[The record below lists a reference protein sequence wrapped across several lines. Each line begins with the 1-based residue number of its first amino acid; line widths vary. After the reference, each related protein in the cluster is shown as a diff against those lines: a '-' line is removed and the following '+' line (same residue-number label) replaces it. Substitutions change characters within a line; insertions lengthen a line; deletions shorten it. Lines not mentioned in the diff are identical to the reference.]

1 MLLEFR
7 IKNFKSIKEETIL
20 TTTMLK
26 DKSNDQNTIDTN
38 HKKIPRLLKSIM
50 ITGPNASGKSNILE
64 GIYFMC
70 YFLNKN
76 LFLKPGEKIALI
88 TPFLLD
94 DITKKNPSEFEI
106 SLLIEDVVYTYGFS
120 LDSTKI
126 YEEYLYYYK
135 TNRKIDVFKR
145 NQEKY
150 IFPNNKDKKEQ
161 EQLSKRTD
169 VNKLYLS
176 VSANWKFEITA
187 KIIKYIREKL
197 NFINKYNN
205 KNINV
210 LKKIKQSETY
220 KQKLLEAI
228 KDVDIGIEDLKVT
241 EEEIT
246 KEKLDRTIR
255 LMEIIDGN
263 KKEELMTKDNRPKI
277 YKLETLHKY
286 LKNNKETNIYF
297 NMFQESSGT
306 NEFILRMGEIIS
318 TIENEGILIIDEL
331 EINLH
336 PELTKY
342 INLYI
347 NSTKN
352 KKAQII
358 YTTHCYDL
366 LNIQESK
373 LRHEQIWFTEKKKDQ
388 STDLFSLSDFSE
400 RKDISLKINK
410 RYFEGRYGAKPFVNY
425 GDF

>member
-1 MLLEFR
+1 MLLEIR
-7 IKNFKSIKEETIL
+7 IKNFKSIKDEIIL

-26 DKSNDQNTIDTN
+26 DQTNKQNTINTN
-38 HKKIPRLLKSIM
+38 NKKIPEILKSIM

-64 GIYFMC
+64 GIYFMY
-70 YFLNKN
+70 YFLNNN
-76 LFLKPGEKIALI
+76 LSLKPGDKISQI
-88 TPFLLD
+88 KPFLLD
-94 DITKKNPSEFEI
+94 EASKNNPSEFEM
-106 SLLIEDVVYTYGFS
+106 SLLIEDVIYTYGFS

-126 YEEYLYYYK
+126 HKEYLYYYK

-169 VNKLYLS
+169 TNKLYIS

-187 KIIKYIREKL
+187 KIIKYIREKFS
-197 NFINKYNN
+197 FINKYHK
-205 KNINV
+205 KNTNIF
-210 LKKIKQSETY
+210 KKIKQSETY

-241 EEEIT
+241 EEELT

-255 LMEIIDGN
+255 LIEIIEGK
-263 KKEELMTKDNRPKI
+263 KKEELITKDKLPKL

-286 LKNNKETNIYF
+286 IKNNKETNIYF
-297 NMFQESSGT
+297 DIFQESSGT
-306 NEFILRMGEIIS
+306 SEFILRMGEIIN

-336 PELTKY
+336 PELAKY

-388 STDLFSLSDFSE
+388 STDLFSLADFSE
-400 RKDISLKINK
+400 RKDPSLKINK